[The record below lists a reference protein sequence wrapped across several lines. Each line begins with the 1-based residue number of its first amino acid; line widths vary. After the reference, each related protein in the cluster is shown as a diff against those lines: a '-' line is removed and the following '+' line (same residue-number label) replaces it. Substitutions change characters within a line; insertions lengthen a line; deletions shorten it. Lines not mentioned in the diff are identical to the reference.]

1 MKKLLFLA
9 AIFIAASV
17 NAQNNLEYFL
27 KSAFDNNPQIKEYG
41 QSLLSSKYERD
52 LIDAENVLPKLSVSA
67 NYVFSPYFNNGGKL
81 ISANPSPDAIGYD
94 IGLSNGGLYS
104 ALFNVDKNIFNGGV
118 TDALMKQVSIK
129 DETTSNNLLLLKHE
143 IEKQVTDQYLQS
155 LLSLKMIDLENE
167 ILGNLKEESAAV
179 NRLKEKGLAKES
191 DRLLLDIEVQNQ
203 TNALNSSRTQYR
215 WNLNQLYAICGISGA
230 DSARIDSV
238 ALVSAAFKPGSEY
251 LKKYALDSLALLN
264 QQEIFESKYNPQVS
278 LFFNTGLMAVE
289 LTGIQRKF
297 GLSAGINFSL
307 PIYDGNQKSITRQQN
322 EISLKTVSFYK
333 DYFNSQLKTQRNNS
347 FNRINSL
354 KENISNLQSQIASY
368 MRVIDIS
375 RKEYEKGLLSM
386 LDYLTIMRNYID
398 LKKNLLTAQNDYQL
412 EISNYNYWNW

>member
-215 WNLNQLYAICGISGA
+215 WNLNQLYAICGIIGA

-238 ALVSAAFKPGSEY
+238 ALASAAFKPGSEY

-297 GLSAGINFSL
+297 GLSAGINFSI

-333 DYFNSQLKTQRNNS
+333 DYFNSQLKTQRSNS
-347 FNRINSL
+347 LNRINSL

>member
-238 ALVSAAFKPGSEY
+238 ALASAAFKPGSEY

>member
-238 ALVSAAFKPGSEY
+238 ALASAAFKPGSEY

-264 QQEIFESKYNPQVS
+264 QQEIFETKYNPQVS